1 MRKLA
6 SIQRI
11 KSLEPIPGAH
21 AIVKATV
28 LGWQLVVKMDEF
40 AVGDLCVY
48 AEIDSVF
55 PERAEFEFLRNKKF
69 RIKTI
74 RLRGQISQGIC
85 FPLAILPGNVKIEED
100 ADVTEALGIAK
111 YEPPIPASLAGIMKA
126 NFPSFIPKTDE
137 TRIQVM
143 QEELDNHKGA
153 DCYITEKLDGT
164 SVTFFVKDGVFG
176 VCSRNMELEDS
187 GNNTYWKVAK
197 QLDIETRLSSLDK
210 NVAIQGEIVGEGIQG
225 NKLKIKGQTVFFFS
239 LFWIDEYRYA
249 AYAEWIETIE
259 NNLGLKTV
267 PVISDT
273 YKLENDINAL
283 LKMAEINSV
292 INPQAFAEGLVLRIK
307 ESNELVSFKA
317 INNEFLLKYGE

>member
-1 MRKLA
+1 MRKLV

-11 KSLEPIPGAH
+11 KSLESIPGAD

-28 LGWQLVVKMDEF
+28 LGWQLVVKKDEF

-55 PERAEFEFLRNKKF
+55 PERMEFEFLRNKKF

-85 FPLAILPGNVKIEED
+85 FPLVILPANVQIEED
-100 ADVTEALGIAK
+100 ADVTEILGIVK

-137 TRIQVM
+137 TRVQVM
-143 QEELDNHKGA
+143 QEELDNHKDT

-176 VCSRNMELEDS
+176 VCSRNMELEES
-187 GNNTYWKVAK
+187 GDNTFWKVAK
-197 QLDIETRLSSLDK
+197 QLDIETRLRSMEN
-210 NVAIQGEIVGEGIQG
+210 NVAIQGEMVGEGIQG
-225 NKLKIKGQTVFFFS
+225 NKLKIKGQTVFFFN

-249 AYAEWIETIE
+249 TYTAWKEVIEGKF
-259 NNLGLKTV
+259 GLKTV
-267 PVISDT
+267 PVITDT
-273 YKLENDINAL
+273 YKLDNDINAL
-283 LKMAEINSV
+283 LKMAEINSA
-292 INPQAFAEGLVLRIK
+292 INLHALAEGLVIRIK